1 LNCFL
6 VKIYNIRRLFMT
18 GTEQLKAARAFEK
31 QAFGLARKAW
41 QLGSRAMPLARKA
54 FTQLPGKLQGGKVMS
69 RAGNSFGRA
78 WESFGKRKAWK
89 SMSKQVSKY
98 GDEIQDLKDQAFR
111 AVDIKD
117 VGRRKVVLD
126 GIHKQMAQVTEPLK
140 ALNAEGVSRFG
151 VGWQAKPYQSYLKEM
166 YRNPIGTVAAGA
178 VRSYVP
184 MQAAGAMVGAAQ
196 PVVSGFGAQK
206 NYLADNVN
214 FADRMQAVYDPQG
227 FADSQRK
234 KMNQA
239 TNKGNVLTNLI
250 PLYGGYNMSRNMTNR
265 AVNGYSLNQLA
276 GQNTMNRLGYLFS
289 PNSVRSA
296 QV

>member
-1 LNCFL
+1 
-6 VKIYNIRRLFMT
+6 MT

-69 RAGNSFGRA
+69 RAGNSFSRG
-78 WESFGKRKAWK
+78 WKSFGDRRAWK
-89 SMSKQVSKY
+89 SMSKQFKQY
-98 GDEIQDLKDQAFR
+98 GDDALDLKDQAYR
-111 AVDIKD
+111 AVNIKD
-117 VGRRKVVLD
+117 MGRRKAVLD
-126 GIHKQMAQVTEPLK
+126 GIHAQMANKVTTPWK
-140 ALNAEGVSRFG
+140 NLNAEGVKRFG
-151 VGWQAKPYQSYLKEM
+151 AGWQNKPYQSYLKEM

-196 PVVSGFGAQK
+196 LVVSGFGAQK